1 MILSIRDHPTL
12 YSKARTFQALGTLS
26 MMSPKSGLMLRVEF
40 QNIQILF
47 HFKTSSDSFRSMIA
61 SSWKDSDIP
70 GMKRPSAPPMLFFFF
85 TIHMSRIRHEVM
97 QQLSDH
103 AYALVPRRC
112 ITHLHCSSSSAVN
125 PCCLVRLNDN
135 IIQNLQDTC
144 GFEIRGGVRITSE
157 IILLINF

>member
-70 GMKRPSAPPMLFFFF
+70 GMKRPSAPPMLFFFSQS
-85 TIHMSRIRHEVM
+85 TCRGLGMKSCNSCLIMHMLWSQENVSPTCIAAVHL
-97 QQLSDH
+97 QL
-103 AYALVPRRC
+103 
-112 ITHLHCSSSSAVN
+112 THVVSSGSM
-125 PCCLVRLNDN
+125 
-135 IIQNLQDTC
+135 T
-144 GFEIRGGVRITSE
+144 T
-157 IILLINF
+157 